1 MFEVKRARGCWGL
14 LCIVSI
20 CLSISAEAWAE
31 EEKKAESSPTK
42 PTKTRGEFFV
52 GLGASAGLT
61 NWSGD
66 PAGYGSL
73 GIGLRIYEIITP
85 FAEARVG
92 YGRIDQRLLT
102 FLSLGV
108 MGTFHPTTK
117 IAPRM
122 LIGVVHQHEESIAA
136 VAQEPAGA
144 LLGIGVGI
152 RHRAG
157 IQLGLGCDFTVYEK
171 ERYVITVGPELR
183 GAYLTYSSGPSLYG
197 QIGAVASGYFR
208 LF

>member
-1 MFEVKRARGCWGL
+1 MAAKKRALEL
-14 LCIVSI
+14 LGMTVIAAFCATYS
-20 CLSISAEAWAE
+20 SRAAAD
-31 EEKKAESSPTK
+31 EKKAEPVKTK
-42 PTKTRGEFFV
+42 PRGEFFV
-52 GLGASAGLT
+52 GLGTSVGLT
-61 NWSGD
+61 DWAGD
-66 PAGYGSL
+66 PAGYGSF
-73 GIGLRIYEIITP
+73 GIGLRLFEVVMP

-108 MGTFHPTTK
+108 AGTFHPTPK
-117 IAPRM
+117 IAPRI
-122 LIGVVHQHEESIAA
+122 LIGAVHQHEESLAA

-144 LLGIGVGI
+144 LLGIGGGI

-157 IQLGLGCDFTVYEK
+157 VQLGLACDFTVYQKEK
-171 ERYVITVGPELR
+171 FIITVGPELR
-183 GAYLTYSSGPSLYG
+183 GAYLTYSSGPSWYG

>member
-1 MFEVKRARGCWGL
+1 MTAKRRVFAVPARF
-14 LCIVSI
+14 CILAFCMVFS
-20 CLSISAEAWAE
+20 STTQA
-31 EEKKAESSPTK
+31 EEKKTEAVPTR
-42 PTKTRGEFFV
+42 TRGEFFV
-52 GLGASAGLT
+52 GLGASGGLT

-73 GIGLRIYEIITP
+73 GIGLRLYEIITP
-85 FAEARVG
+85 FAEARIG

-108 MGTFHPTTK
+108 AGTFHPTKK
-117 IAPRM
+117 IAPRI
-122 LIGVVHQHEESIAA
+122 LIGAVHQHEESLAA

-144 LLGIGVGI
+144 LLGIGGGI

-157 IQLGLGCDFTVYEK
+157 VQLGIGCDFTVYEK
-171 ERYVITVGPELR
+171 ERFVITVGPELR
-183 GAYLTYSSGPSLYG
+183 GAYLTYSSGPSWYG
-197 QIGAVASGYFR
+197 QLGAVASGHFR